1 MLRYK
6 LGEQELRETF
16 QDQAGVHFA
25 EERVR
30 KMELEARKSKMNNP
44 PVSVTATSNASK
56 ITRL

>member
-30 KMELEARKSKMNNP
+30 KMELEARKSKMNSP
-44 PVSVTATSNASK
+44 PVSASNSSK
-56 ITRL
+56 IT